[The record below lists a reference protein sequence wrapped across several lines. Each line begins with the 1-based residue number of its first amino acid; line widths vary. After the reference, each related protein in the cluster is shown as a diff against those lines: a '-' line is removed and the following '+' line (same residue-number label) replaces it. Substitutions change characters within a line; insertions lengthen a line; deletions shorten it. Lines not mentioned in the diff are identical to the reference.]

1 MFDRILVPLDGSD
14 YSAQV
19 LWQVRR
25 LLLADDAQVELYTAV
40 IPIQESWFERQGD
53 RPDREERDPSLL
65 VEEARRGLEVHR
77 ERLAAAGATVTVEVE
92 VGDPADRI
100 LSRVRRTKPAL
111 VAMATHGR
119 SGPTSWLRGSVAQ
132 RVLRECD
139 APLLLVNPSAEDED
153 DVQALQFRTILVPFD
168 GSERA
173 AAVFPL
179 VQQLAQTWGA
189 TVVLQRVWPSPE
201 LQAPMTAEELAAS
214 VEKARSKLAAAGL
227 EVRVRA
233 SFGYPPREILT
244 AVEEERADLV
254 AITTHGRTGT
264 SRWFFGSVTEKVLR
278 RCGQPLLVVNTRP
291 AEAED

>member
-25 LLLADDAQVELYTAV
+25 LLLAEGADVELYTAV
-40 IPIQESWFERQGD
+40 IPIQESWFEREEE
-53 RPDREERDPSLL
+53 RPDPEEHDASPR
-65 VEEARRGLEVHR
+65 VEEARRGLEVHK

-92 VGDPADRI
+92 VGDPADMI

-179 VQQLAQTWGA
+179 VKQLAQTWGA
-189 TVVLQRVWPSPE
+189 AVVLQRVWPSPE

-214 VEKARSKLAAAGL
+214 IETARSQLAAAGL

-233 SFGYPPREILT
+233 SFGYPAREILT
-244 AVEEERADLV
+244 AVEEEQADLV

-264 SRWFFGSVTEKVLR
+264 SRWFFGSVTEKVVR
-278 RCGQPLLVVNTRP
+278 GCGQPLLVVSTRP
-291 AEAED
+291 AEPE